1 MSKNVNT
8 YLIISGLLIL
18 FIWII
23 AILILEQS
31 SIESIFDDKDFLL
44 IIPGI
49 IPLIGSVIL
58 FTGISNFLKWNKW
71 NKILFVIISSII
83 VTILTYGLYILTHC
97 LLGRACP

>member
-58 FTGISNFLKWNKW
+58 FTGI
-71 NKILFVIISSII
+71 LFINNYLNEIA
-83 VTILTYGLYILTHC
+83 
-97 LLGRACP
+97 RFK